1 MPYAL
6 SIAVLIIL
14 VIFTRIY
21 RRISFYKNAT
31 ERAWKDI
38 YEVLELRQCI
48 LEIRNTNENDE
59 QLASIDINSNEIT
72 ISKTQLKNKETL
84 KSIDEY
90 NFFAQKYNRLVFQFP
105 GNILS
110 SLGSH
115 EHKTLI
121 DLK

>member
-14 VIFTRIY
+14 GIFTWIY
-21 RRISFYKNAT
+21 RRISFYKKAT
-31 ERAWKDI
+31 EGAWKDL
-38 YEVLELRQCI
+38 YEDLELRQCI
-48 LEIRNTNENDE
+48 LEIRNTNEYDE
-59 QLASIDINSNEIT
+59 QLASIAINSDEIT

-84 KSIDEY
+84 KSINEY
-90 NFFAQKYNRLVFQFP
+90 NFLAQKYNRLAFQFP

-115 EHKTLI
+115 EQKTLI

>member
-14 VIFTRIY
+14 GIFTWIY
-21 RRISFYKNAT
+21 RRITFYKNAT

-48 LEIRNTNENDE
+48 LEIPNTNENDE
-59 QLASIDINSNEIT
+59 QLPSIDINSNEIT

-90 NFFAQKYNRLVFQFP
+90 NYFAQKYNRLAFQFP

-115 EHKTLI
+115 HPKMLI
-121 DLK
+121 IIE